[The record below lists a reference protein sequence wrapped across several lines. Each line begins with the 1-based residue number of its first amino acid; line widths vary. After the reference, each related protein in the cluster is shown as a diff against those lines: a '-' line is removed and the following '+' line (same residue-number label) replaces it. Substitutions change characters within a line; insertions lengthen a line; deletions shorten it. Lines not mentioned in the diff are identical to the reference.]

1 MLSQVDLKCFKLSFI
16 SYTCMMLVIMAKSS
30 KLLLFMPWII
40 WWWSPTIQE
49 NPLCFLPPPSCIRE
63 KLSWSLWMLFII
75 LIFSYH
81 VSTWVFFRK
90 LQKSHNSLGSSIIAY
105 QQLVTIFQVCNDFS
119 CHWLPFLFMH
129 YKLPT
134 SQNFNKIN
142 AKIAKN
148 MSM

>member
-1 MLSQVDLKCFKLSFI
+1 
-16 SYTCMMLVIMAKSS
+16 
-30 KLLLFMPWII
+30 
-40 WWWSPTIQE
+40 
-49 NPLCFLPPPSCIRE
+49 
-63 KLSWSLWMLFII
+63 LWMLFII